1 MCGLPMPGKVRKS
14 AVLSLSVTVEPDMPL
29 EKILWS
35 LSERVSARLKSSGIS
50 GSTVTLKLKTADFR
64 IRTRARSLGEPTQLA
79 ARIFAAAKDLLA
91 RETDGTRFRL
101 IGVGLSNLDVAEKAD
116 AADLID
122 LRAQRTADAEHA
134 IDKVRAKFGKGAVVK
149 GLVFDGTVQE
159 EDEEEE

>member
-1 MCGLPMPGKVRKS
+1 
-14 AVLSLSVTVEPDMPL
+14 
-29 EKILWS
+29 
-35 LSERVSARLKSSGIS
+35 VSSRLKSGGIA

-64 IRTRARSLGEPTQLA
+64 LRTRARSLGEPTQLA
-79 ARIFAAAKDLLA
+79 ARIFAAGKDLLA

-101 IGVGLSNLDVAEKAD
+101 IGIGLSNLDDAEKAD

-134 IDKVRAKFGKGAVVK
+134 IDKVRAKFGQGRGGE
-149 GLVFDGTVQE
+149 GLVFDGVTREE